1 MRSTLFAI
9 KTGQGENFWINMASN
24 QLAISK
30 ALKRLCER
38 GLIDIATPEVYNSGK
53 SNLYRAR
60 RRPGRRAKAA

>member
-1 MRSTLFAI
+1 
-9 KTGQGENFWINMASN
+9 MASN

-38 GLIDIATPEVYNSGK
+38 GLIDIATPEVYNIGK